1 MGRLWKSAL
10 LAVGGAVIGAA
21 LTMVVA
27 RPAAGSSRAF
37 DPARTTDGKPDM
49 NGVWQALTS
58 ANWDLQDHPAQPQPG
73 PWLQLGAI
81 GAIPPGQGVVEGGE
95 IPYRPEALAR
105 KRANFEQRLT
115 PATADPEAKCYLP
128 GVPRATYLPFP
139 FQIIQG
145 TRKIAIVYGY
155 ADANRTV
162 HMDKEQPEEAP
173 VDSWMGRSHGRW
185 EGDTLVVDV
194 AQLNGQTWLDRAGN
208 FASENVKV
216 VERYTPSSPD
226 HILYEATID
235 DATVFTR
242 PWKISFPLYRR
253 LEKDVRLL
261 DFKCVRFSEEL
272 LYRHLRS
279 QPAESE

>member
-139 FQIIQG
+139 IQIIQG